1 MKYYMVGIKG
11 AGMSALALILN
22 DLGYEVSGYDDDTS
36 HEFTEDK
43 LTANNIKIYTGNE
56 SGIDSNSVVVRS
68 SAIKDSH
75 KEIQK
80 AFELNLKVYEYNE
93 MLGKLSTM
101 FSSITVAGCHGKT
114 TTTSMLAHVLNDIE
128 GCNYLVGDG
137 EGYVNKENKLFV
149 FEACEYRRHFLEYS
163 PYYAII
169 TNIDLDHVD
178 YYKDIDDVISAY
190 QEYASKADKM
200 VIACG
205 DDRNTHTLEI
215 NKPIF
220 YYGLNDDNDIIA
232 KDIEYTN
239 DGVNF
244 DVFVEGN
251 YYGHFELPFFG
262 KHMILNALAVIGVCH
277 YERIDP
283 KEVAKSLKTFKGAKR
298 RFAIEEIGDTVIID
312 DYAHHPEEV
321 KVTIKAARQKYPD
334 KKIVAVFQPHT
345 FSRTKEFALELANS
359 LNLADKA
366 FVLDIY
372 PAREKQE
379 DYEGI
384 TSDIIINNLNNGEHI
399 NNDEVKKLL
408 EYKNCV
414 VMFMSPKEIYKLKE
428 DFKNSI
434 SNEA

>member
-205 DDRNTHTLEI
+205 DDRYTHTLEI

-283 KEVAKSLKTFKGAKR
+283 KEVAKSFFLISLPRCSSLCTKFMTALFK
-298 RFAIEEIGDTVIID
+298 
-312 DYAHHPEEV
+312 P
-321 KVTIKAARQKYPD
+321 
-334 KKIVAVFQPHT
+334 
-345 FSRTKEFALELANS
+345 L
-359 LNLADKA
+359 
-366 FVLDIY
+366 
-372 PAREKQE
+372 
-379 DYEGI
+379 
-384 TSDIIINNLNNGEHI
+384 
-399 NNDEVKKLL
+399 
-408 EYKNCV
+408 
-414 VMFMSPKEIYKLKE
+414 KLK
-428 DFKNSI
+428 S
-434 SNEA
+434 